1 MKPSA
6 FQLGRFLILNEADF
20 PPADDHPVSNIRRPS
35 AFFSNIASEFLLLS
49 DSSVR
54 ISCDP
59 ISLRRLFTLARDT
72 QAGLIYSDYF
82 LRDKNGLHP
91 TPLIG
96 WQEGAIRNDFDFGPF
111 FILSSFAIREA
122 LLKYG
127 ALPADPDAAWYDL
140 RLKISADHSILHV
153 PECLYTVTKRRQ
165 PQKPAGGKD
174 SHFDYVAKENFARQ
188 KRYEKIATTHLRRI
202 GACLPPAAR
211 KADGGKAVFP
221 VEASIVI
228 PILNRRKTI
237 AGALKSALSQKTDFS
252 FNVIV
257 VDNHSTDGTTGII
270 GNFAAKHSG
279 IVHLTPKRRDLGI
292 GGCWNEAIQS
302 RDCGRYAVQ
311 LDSDD
316 LYSSPA
322 ALQKIVDTLRRG
334 RFAMV
339 VGSYTIVNERM
350 KTIPPGKIDHR
361 EWTEANGHNNLLRV
375 NGMGAPRAF
384 DTAILRR
391 IGFPNVSYG
400 EDYAVALRITREY
413 RIGRIYESLYWCRRW
428 ADNTDASPGPEKQN
442 RHDHYKDTLRSME
455 IQARRQQNRKS
466 GLQAVPDRSRPG
478 RIFAEYPGKEG
489 PALAKLC
496 RNLQDSQKS
505 SWTRLQDALSSLA
518 LVEERKLDCGN
529 YHVRLQFNPARALSS
544 GASVDAES
552 VKKRPCFLC
561 ADNLPSAQRGILYH
575 GEYLILCNPAPI
587 FNAHFTVS
595 TLKHQPQK
603 ITAQTLDWLLRL
615 SADAAPDFAVFYNGP
630 AAGASAPDHLHFQ
643 MIPSG
648 ALPFLNFLASLV
660 PAKRDASVRYSQGFD
675 RSIIVLESRNEKA
688 LSRQFSRLLKA
699 AKGMLNT
706 PEEPMVNVI
715 CVCENHSWRLVVFL
729 RSKHRP
735 DAYFASGK
743 QRLFVSPGAID
754 MAGVIITPEKRDFER
769 LDCET
774 IRRIYREVS
783 LDEAT
788 LDRIV
793 KEL

>member
-20 PPADDHPVSNIRRPS
+20 PPTEDHPVSNIRRPS
-35 AFFSNIASEFLLLS
+35 TFFKNAASEFLLFA

-59 ISLRRLFTLARDT
+59 LSLRRLLAVARDT
-72 QAGLIYSDYF
+72 HAGLIYSDYF
-82 LRDKNGLHP
+82 LHDKNGLNP

-96 WQEGAIRNDFDFGPF
+96 WQEGAIRNDFIFGPF

-140 RLKISADHSILHV
+140 RLKISADHSILHI

-174 SHFDYVAKENFARQ
+174 SHFDYVAKENFRRQ
-188 KRYEKIATTHLRRI
+188 KQYEKIATAHLRRI
-202 GACLPPAAR
+202 GACLPPALR
-211 KADGGKAVFP
+211 KADDRKAVFP

-228 PILNRRKTI
+228 PVLNRKKTI
-237 AGALKSALSQKTDFS
+237 AGALKSALSQKTDFA
-252 FNVIV
+252 FNIIV

-270 GNFAAKHSG
+270 GNFAAKHPS
-279 IVHLTPKRRDLGI
+279 IVHLIPKRRDLGI
-292 GGCWNEAIQS
+292 GGCWNEALQS

-316 LYSSPA
+316 LYSSSA
-322 ALQKIVDTLRRG
+322 ALQKIVDTLRKG

-339 VGSYTIVNERM
+339 VGSYTIVNERL

-384 DTAILRR
+384 DTTILRR

-413 RIGRIYESLYWCRRW
+413 RVGRIYDNLYWCRRW
-428 ADNTDASPGPEKQN
+428 ADNTDARLSAEKQN
-442 RHDHYKDTLRSME
+442 RHDHYKDTLRTIE
-455 IQARRQQNRKS
+455 IRARKQENRKS
-466 GLQAVPDRSRPG
+466 RLKDIPDGSGPA
-478 RIFAEYPGKEG
+478 RIFAEYPGQDS
-489 PALAKLC
+489 PTLAKLC
-496 RNLQDSQKS
+496 RNLFDSQKL
-505 SWTRLQDALSSLA
+505 SWTRLHEAHSSLSF
-518 LVEERKLDCGN
+518 VEERTLDCGN

-561 ADNLPSAQRGILYH
+561 ADNLPAAQRGILYH

-587 FNAHFTVS
+587 FDAHFTVS
-595 TLKHQPQK
+595 ALKHQPQE
-603 ITAQTLDWLLRL
+603 ITAQTLDGLLRL
-615 SADAAPDFAVFYNGP
+615 SADVAPDFAVFYNGP

-648 ALPFLNFLASLV
+648 ALPFLNFLTSLV

-688 LSRQFSRLLKA
+688 LARQFTRLLKA
-699 AKGMLNT
+699 AKGILKT
-706 PEEPMVNVI
+706 TEEPMVNVI
-715 CVCENHSWRLVVFL
+715 CACENHSWRLVVFL

-769 LDCET
+769 LDRET

-783 LDEAT
+783 LGEAM
-788 LDRIV
+788 LDWIV